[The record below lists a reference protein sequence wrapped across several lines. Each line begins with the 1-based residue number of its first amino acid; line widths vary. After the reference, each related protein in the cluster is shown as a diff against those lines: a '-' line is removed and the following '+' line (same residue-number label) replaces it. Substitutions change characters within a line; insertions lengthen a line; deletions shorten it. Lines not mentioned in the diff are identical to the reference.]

1 MKKFVFTLQAL
12 FDYKI
17 TVEKQQKAEL
27 KKAQQALRELLDEEQ
42 RLLNAYAE
50 NERSLERALR
60 ENINVAAAL
69 SEHDA
74 YFRFLRDALKE
85 LRVRIV
91 RAEKIVSECQARL
104 ITTMKEIKTYNKLHD
119 EQYQEYLKEVQSEE
133 EKEIGDL
140 VSFNVVSEV
149 IY

>member
-1 MKKFVFTLQAL
+1 MFN
-12 FDYKI
+12 YKQ

-27 KKAQQALRELLDEEQ
+27 RNAQQTLRELLDEELK
-42 RLLNAYAE
+42 LLEAYAE
-50 NERSLERALR
+50 NERSLEKALR

-85 LRVRIV
+85 LRERIV
-91 RAEKIVSECQARL
+91 KAEIVVSECQTRL
-104 ITTMKEIKTYNKLHD
+104 IKTMKEIKTYNKLRA
-119 EQYQEYLKEVQSEE
+119 EQYEEYQKEVQTEE

-140 VSFNVVSEV
+140 VSFKVVKEQVS
-149 IY
+149 INDR